1 MDSSKALRFLRADG
15 RRITRERKLLLR
27 IIERNPHLDAAEI
40 YELARKE
47 NPKISLSTVY
57 RTVNL
62 LRDLGLVEANSLGED
77 HYHYEVR
84 FQEHYHLVC
93 LGCGRVIEIP
103 PSEVIKQLGQNHGFE
118 IIGVKLELFGYCPE
132 CRKKSGSELNSHFT
146 SNISVDKVIDLRG
159 MPVLEHP
166 GIVAREVQR
175 AHSGD
180 LIEIITD
187 DPNRARMAP
196 KMLQEIKGLELLAM
210 WQEDAVCHA
219 LVKRVNR

>member
-1 MDSSKALRFLRADG
+1 MKSSQALKFLRADG
-15 RRITRERKLLLR
+15 RRITRERRLLLR

-62 LRDLGLVEANSLGED
+62 LKDLGLVEASPLGED

-84 FQEHYHLVC
+84 FQDHYHLVC

-103 PSEVIKQLGQNHGFE
+103 PSQDINRLGEERGFE

-132 CRKKSGSELNSHFT
+132 CRAKRVAQGDSPVASRVNA
-146 SNISVDKVIDLRG
+146 DRVIDLRG
-159 MPVLEHP
+159 VPVLEHP
-166 GIVAREVQR
+166 GTVMREVE
-175 AHSGD
+175 HSRPGEI
-180 LIEIITD
+180 IEIIT
-187 DPNRARMAP
+187 ASP
-196 KMLQEIKGLELLAM
+196 KRLKTASEMLKGINGLELLGI
-210 WQEDAVCHA
+210 WQENAVCHA
-219 LVKRVNR
+219 LVKRKG